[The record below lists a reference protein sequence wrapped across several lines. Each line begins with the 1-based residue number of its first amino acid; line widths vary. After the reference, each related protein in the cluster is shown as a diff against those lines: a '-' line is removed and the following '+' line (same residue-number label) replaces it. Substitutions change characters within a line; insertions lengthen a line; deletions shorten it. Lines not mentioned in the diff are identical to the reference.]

1 MQKMHETWVQSLD
14 WEDPLKKKMA
24 TCSSILAWRIPWAE
38 EPSRLSPWSR
48 EESNMTEQLSMRPR
62 ALKKLVFE
70 DLSGECLFGG
80 QNWGKEVGDFP
91 ALQWLSVAVC

>member
-62 ALKKLVFE
+62 ALKKLIFE
-70 DLSGECLFGG
+70 DLSGERLFGG

>member
-1 MQKMHETWVQSLD
+1 MEETWVQSLG